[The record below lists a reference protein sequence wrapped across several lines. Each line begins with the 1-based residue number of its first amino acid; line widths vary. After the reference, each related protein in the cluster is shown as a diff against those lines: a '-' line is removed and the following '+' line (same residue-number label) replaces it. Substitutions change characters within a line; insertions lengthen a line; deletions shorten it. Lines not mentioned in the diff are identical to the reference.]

1 VLQALHTSD
10 YVVPVVKQSLPMQR
24 ERKLRIRVSPET
36 AA

>member
-10 YVVPVVKQSLPMQR
+10 YVVHVVKQLLPMQ
-24 ERKLRIRVSPET
+24 RKLRIRVSPET